1 MFKIILVTLLALTA
15 LLSSCSDE
23 NNNSASDTTTQSHT
37 TIDESVETVDPRF
50 TVADDLPDMDYD
62 GYEFGIL
69 YPIWSNYGLGLYF
82 AEEETGDK
90 LNDVIYMR
98 ERDVEE
104 RFNVV
109 INPISCA
116 SIDDVYPKVSQA
128 VMAGDE
134 IYDMALTH
142 CISGLTELAT
152 GNYLL
157 DFNSVDT
164 FNLEK
169 PWWNQKMNE
178 TLSVGGVL
186 LYAVSDFIIP
196 EPNVIYFNKE
206 MHQDYN
212 MDNLYDIVKS
222 GKWTLDKMIEL
233 TAIPASDLNG
243 DGNYDENDQY
253 GLIAELDWMLISFM
267 HASEQYV
274 VERLPDNEYP
284 TLGMNTEKMVT
295 IVNKVYDLLFTG
307 NQAYTFGYMGTNPWK
322 LDIDS
327 GRALFVIKGLS
338 SAQKLRTVD
347 IDFGI
352 LPFPKYDEYQKD
364 YINNSWNGFMCMPNI
379 ASDTE
384 RTAIVIEAL
393 SAESYRYFVPA
404 YYDILLTSKLARDDE
419 SQEMLD
425 IIYNS
430 CVYDS
435 GLNFSSF
442 NAMLYCVPQLM
453 QKKSTDFISFYAT
466 NSSAMETQ
474 LEKVYTAILEYY
486 S

>member
-1 MFKIILVTLLALTA
+1 MFRFMVIILFSLIFILT
-15 LLSSCSDE
+15 SCGDTGKDV
-23 NNNSASDTTTQSHT
+23 DTTATSQGDNELT
-37 TIDESVETVDPRF
+37 ESIDPRLA
-50 TVADDLPDMDYD
+50 VSDDLPVEDFDE
-62 GYEFGIL
+62 YEFGIL
-69 YPIWSNYGLGLYF
+69 YPLWSNYGMGLYF
-82 AEEETGDK
+82 TESETGDK
-90 LNDVIYMR
+90 LNDVTYAR

-116 SIDDVYPKVSQA
+116 SIDEVYTNVSKA

-134 IYDMALTH
+134 IYDMVLTH

-152 GNYLL
+152 GDFLI
-157 DFNSVDT
+157 DFNSIPV
-164 FNLEK
+164 FNLDK

-206 MHQDYN
+206 IHSNYN
-212 MDNLYDIVKS
+212 MEDIYNIVKT
-222 GKWTLDKMIEL
+222 GKWTIDKMIEL
-233 TAIPASDLNG
+233 TQIPSADLNG
-243 DGNYDENDQY
+243 DGIYDEHDQY

-274 VERLPDNEYP
+274 VEQLPDNPHP
-284 TLGMNTEKMVT
+284 TLAMNTEKMVT

-307 NQAYTFGYMGTNPWK
+307 NQSYTFGYMGTTPWV
-322 LDIDS
+322 LDLDS
-327 GRALFVIKGLS
+327 GRTLFVIKSLS
-338 SAQKLRTVD
+338 SAQQLRTVD

-352 LPFPKYDEYQKD
+352 LPFPKYDENQKE
-364 YINNSWNGFMCMPNI
+364 YINNSWNGFMCIPNI
-379 ASDTE
+379 SSDTR
-384 RTAIVIEAL
+384 RTAIIIEAL
-393 SAESYRYFVPA
+393 SAESYRYYVPA

-435 GLNFSSF
+435 GLNFSAF
-442 NAMLYCVPQLM
+442 NAMLYCIPRLM
-453 QKKSTDFISFYAT
+453 QQKSTDFISFYEKNA
-466 NSSAMETQ
+466 SAMETQ
-474 LEKVYTAILEYY
+474 LDKVYNAILDYK
-486 S
+486 

>member
-1 MFKIILVTLLALTA
+1 MRKVLLTLLLVST
-15 LLSSCSDE
+15 LLISCGGGQD
-23 NNNSASDTTTQSHT
+23 NPAVGNTTTAENVEQAA
-37 TIDESVETVDPRF
+37 ETVDPRL
-50 TVADDLPDMDYD
+50 TVSDDLPEKDYD

-69 YPIWSNYGLGLYF
+69 YPIWSNYELGLYF

-104 RFNVV
+104 RFNIT

-116 SIDDVYPKVSQA
+116 TIDNVFTEVSKA

-134 IYDMALTH
+134 VYDLALTH

-152 GNYLL
+152 GNLLL
-157 DFNSVDT
+157 DFNSLDT
-164 FNLEK
+164 LNLDK

-196 EPNVIYFNKE
+196 EPNVIYFNKDI
-206 MHQDYN
+206 HASYN
-212 MDNLYDIVKS
+212 MEDIYETVRS
-222 GKWTLDKMIEL
+222 GKWTIDKMIEM
-233 TAIPASDLNG
+233 ARIPSADLNG
-243 DGNYDENDQY
+243 DGVFDDQDQY
-253 GLIAELDWMLISFM
+253 GLVAELDWMLISFM

-274 VERLPDNEYP
+274 VEQLPGNPYP
-284 TLGMNTEKMVT
+284 TLGMNTEKMAT

-307 NQAYTFGYMGTNPWK
+307 NQAFTFGYQGTNPWP
-322 LDIDS
+322 LDLDS
-327 GRALFVIKGLS
+327 GRALFVLKGLS

-347 IDFGI
+347 VDFGI
-352 LPFPKYDEYQKD
+352 LPFPKYDEFQQE
-364 YINNSWNGFMCMPNI
+364 YINNSWNGFMCVPNI

-384 RTAIVIEAL
+384 RTAIIIEAL
-393 SAESYRYFVPA
+393 SAESHRYFVPT

-435 GLNFSSF
+435 GLNFSKF
-442 NAMLYCVPQLM
+442 NAILYSIPQLM
-453 QKKSTDFISFYAT
+453 QKKSTDFASFYAT
-466 NSSAMETQ
+466 NSKAMETQ
-474 LEKVYTAILEYY
+474 LEKVYTAILDYY

>member
-1 MFKIILVTLLALTA
+1 MLKVFLTLLLVSTL
-15 LLSSCSDE
+15 LLSCGTEEGSDGVV
-23 NNNSASDTTTQSHT
+23 NNTTSQAG
-37 TIDESVETVDPRF
+37 DAEESVETIDPRF
-50 TVADDLPDMDYD
+50 AVSDDLPEMGFD

-69 YPIWSNYGLGLYF
+69 YPIWSNYELGLYF

-90 LNDVIYMR
+90 LNDVIYAR

-116 SIDDVYPKVSQA
+116 TIDQIFPQVSKA

-142 CISGLTELAT
+142 CISGLAELST

-157 DFNSVDT
+157 DFNSIDT

-178 TLSVGGVL
+178 TLSVGGAL
-186 LYAVSDFIIP
+186 LFAVSDFIIP
-196 EPNVIYFNKE
+196 EPNVIYFNKDI
-206 MHQDYN
+206 HSNYN
-212 MDNLYDIVKS
+212 MEDMYETVRS
-222 GKWTLDKMIEL
+222 GKWTIDKMIEM
-233 TAIPASDLNG
+233 AKIPTEDL
-243 DGNYDENDQY
+243 DGNGVFDENDQY
-253 GLIAELDWMLISFM
+253 GVIAELDWMLISFM

-274 VERLPDNEYP
+274 VEQLPDNPYP
-284 TLGMNTEKMVT
+284 TLAMNNEKMNT
-295 IVNKVYDLLFTG
+295 IVNKVYDLLFSG
-307 NQAYTFGYMGTNPWK
+307 NQSFTFGYQGSNPWP
-322 LDIDS
+322 LDLDS
-327 GRALFVIKGLS
+327 GRGLFVLKGLS
-338 SAQKLRTVD
+338 SAQKLRNVD
-347 IDFGI
+347 VDFGI
-352 LPFPKYDEYQKD
+352 IPFPKYDEFQKE
-364 YINNSWNGFMCMPNI
+364 YINNSWNGFMCIPNVV
-379 ASDTE
+379 ADTE
-384 RTAIVIEAL
+384 RTAIIIEAL
-393 SAESYRYFVPA
+393 SAESHRYFVPA

-435 GLNFSSF
+435 GLNFSAF
-442 NAMLYCVPQLM
+442 NAILYSIPQLM
-453 QKKSTDFISFYAT
+453 QKKSTDFGSFYAT
-466 NSSAMETQ
+466 NSSAMEKQ
-474 LEKVYTAILEYY
+474 LEKVYGAILENY

>member
-1 MFKIILVTLLALTA
+1 MFKVLLTVLLAA
-15 LLSSCSDE
+15 MLLVSCGGGDGG
-23 NNNSASDTTTQSHT
+23 SAVNQTTTQANGAEESAE
-37 TIDESVETVDPRF
+37 TIDPRLA
-50 TVADDLPDMDYD
+50 VSDDLPEMDYN

-69 YPIWSNYGLGLYF
+69 YPIWSNYELGLYF

-90 LNDVIYMR
+90 LNDVIYAR

-116 SIDDVYPKVSQA
+116 TIDDVYPQVSKA

-142 CISGLTELAT
+142 CISSLTELAT
-152 GNYLL
+152 GNCLL
-157 DFNSVDT
+157 DFNSLDAL
-164 FNLEK
+164 NLEK

-186 LYAVSDFIIP
+186 LFGVSDFIIP

-206 MHQDYN
+206 IHENHEMEDMYE
-212 MDNLYDIVKS
+212 VVRS
-222 GKWTLDKMIEL
+222 GKWTIDKMIEM
-233 TAIPASDLNG
+233 AKIPSKDLNG
-243 DGNYDENDQY
+243 DGVYDENDQY
-253 GLIAELDWMLISFM
+253 GLVAELDWMLISFM

-274 VERLPDNEYP
+274 VEQLPGNPYP
-284 TLGMNTEKMVT
+284 TLAMNTEKMGI
-295 IVNKVYDLLFTG
+295 IVNKVYDLLFSG
-307 NQAYTFGYMGTNPWK
+307 NQAFTFGYQGTNPWP
-322 LDIDS
+322 LDLDS
-327 GRALFVIKGLS
+327 GRALFVLKGLS
-338 SAQKLRTVD
+338 SAQRLRNVD
-347 IDFGI
+347 VDFGI
-352 LPFPKYDEYQKD
+352 IPFPKYDEFQKE
-364 YINNSWNGFMCMPNI
+364 YINNSWNGFMCVPNI
-379 ASDTE
+379 ASDME
-384 RTAIVIEAL
+384 RTGIIIEAL
-393 SAESYRYFVPA
+393 SAESHRYFVPA

-435 GLNFSSF
+435 GLNFSKF
-442 NAMLYCVPQLM
+442 NAMLYCIPQLM
-453 QKKSTDFISFYAT
+453 QKKSTDFASFYAT
-466 NSSAMETQ
+466 NSTAMETQ
-474 LEKVYTAILEYY
+474 LEKVYSAILEYY